1 MRAIDSATHI
11 EKVRVK
17 ANSKFWFDSEVI
29 YTIQKKD
36 KLYSRQKKSGLEA
49 DKDKFKSS
57 KLFLQKMLHRKKNSY
72 FEVSW
77 LKC

>member
-36 KLYSRQKKSGLEA
+36 KLYSR
-49 DKDKFKSS
+49 
-57 KLFLQKMLHRKKNSY
+57 
-72 FEVSW
+72 
-77 LKC
+77 